1 MNQNGVEKTKKK
13 LFVND
18 TYAEINLGVLKSN
31 FLTIKRQVN
40 KNSNKNSKEKV
51 KICSI
56 VKANAYG
63 HGMNETGKALS
74 EYGTD
79 FLGTADYSESVILS
93 KYLRKFSLK
102 TPVLCLGTLTENGRF
117 FDEIISQKI
126 EVSIDN
132 LTTAGYLNNYA
143 KSRNKKVNVH
153 LQIDSGINRIGF
165 KIKEAFEAFK
175 KIDEMKNLNIR
186 GVFSHY
192 ATSDLPSNSYALR
205 QLNEFKNVIK
215 EIEHSVKKIELKHIS
230 NSGGILNYP
239 DDFFNMVR
247 PGLTLYGYYPD
258 IKKTSPKVKNDFE
271 INPVMTLKSK
281 VSFIKSLDKD
291 QSVSYGRKYYTK
303 SRTKIASVPVGYGD
317 GYPRLLTNK
326 SKVLINGKLYRTV
339 GTVCMDWIMVDIGKK
354 SDVKI
359 NDEVILFGK
368 EYPAEKLSEI
378 TGTIPY
384 EITCNISSRVQ
395 RVYVNK

>member
-1 MNQNGVEKTKKK
+1 MNQNISGKNNKK

-31 FLTIKRQVN
+31 FLNIKRQVN
-40 KNSNKNSKEKV
+40 QNSKEKV

-79 FLGTADYSESVILS
+79 FLGTADYSESVNLS
-93 KYLRKFSLK
+93 KYLKKYSLK

-117 FDEIISQKI
+117 FDEILAQKI

-132 LTTAGYLNNYA
+132 LTTSGYLNNYA
-143 KSRNKKVNVH
+143 KSMNKKVNVH
-153 LQIDSGINRIGF
+153 LQIDSGINRVGF
-165 KIKEAFEAFK
+165 KMTEAFEAFK
-175 KIDEMKNLNIR
+175 KINEMKNLNIC
-186 GVFSHY
+186 GIYSHY
-192 ATSDLPSNSYALR
+192 ATSDLPNNSFALR
-205 QLNEFKNVIK
+205 QLREFKNVIK
-215 EIEHSVKKIELKHIS
+215 EIEHNIKKIELKHIS

-239 DDFFNMVR
+239 DNFFNMVR

-258 IKKTSPKVKNDFE
+258 KKKTPKKVKRDFE
-271 INPVMTLKSK
+271 IFPVMTLKSK

-291 QSVSYGRKYYTK
+291 QSISYGRKYYTK
-303 SRTKIASVPVGYGD
+303 SDTKIASIPIGYGD
-317 GYPRLLTNK
+317 GYSRLLTNK
-326 SKVLINGKLYRTV
+326 SKVLINGKFYPTV
-339 GTVCMDWIMVDIGKK
+339 GTVCMDWIMIDIGNK

-368 EYPAEKLSEI
+368 DYPAEKLSEI